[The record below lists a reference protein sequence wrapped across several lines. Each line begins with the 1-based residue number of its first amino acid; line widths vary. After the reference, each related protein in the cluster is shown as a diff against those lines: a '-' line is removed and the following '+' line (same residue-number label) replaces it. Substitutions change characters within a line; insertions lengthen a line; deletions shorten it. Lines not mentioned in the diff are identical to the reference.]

1 MPNTVSSGTYVLT
14 NVRYNNI
21 VNLPDSSD
29 GTPVS
34 ASIKSGKDLDKA
46 GYFFDQGNGRY
57 IIQNKGQKTY
67 ASVGNRQPVG
77 ATVVGRP
84 GSQQYVIEETR
95 EQYKYTIATTDTGHY
110 WGLPDSET
118 GSAVELRASPTDKG
132 NWWILTSA

>member
-1 MPNTVSSGTYVLT
+1 MPNIVSSGTYVLT

-21 VNLPDSSD
+21 VSLPDNSD
-29 GTPVS
+29 GTPVN
-34 ASIKSGKDLDKA
+34 ASITTGKDLDEWIIK
-46 GYFFDQGNGRY
+46 DQGNGRY
-57 IIQNKGQKTY
+57 TIQNKGQKTY

-84 GSQQYVIEETR
+84 SPQQYTIEETR
-95 EQYKYTIATTDTGHY
+95 EQHKYTIGTSDTSHY

-132 NWWILTSA
+132 NWWILTQA